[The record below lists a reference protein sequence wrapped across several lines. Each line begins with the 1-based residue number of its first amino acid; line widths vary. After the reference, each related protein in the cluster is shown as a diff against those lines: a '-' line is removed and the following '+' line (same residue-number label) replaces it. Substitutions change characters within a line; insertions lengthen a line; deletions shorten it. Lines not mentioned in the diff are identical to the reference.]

1 MTDER
6 NNLITQYLDSLYSK
20 AIDDSYIVDE
30 SGYSERLDKLFV
42 TQSFSYREV
51 VLVSI
56 TGRWLNPNYS
66 PYSSFYSC
74 NPRAIYGGAI
84 KQFLMK
90 LGIPHTKDGVLNIA
104 KAAPG
109 LNENWAKQRRP
120 SDVANAVVGI
130 IKYIEKSKSDKTL
143 DDLGVS
149 LVRRLLNEAKK
160 VEDLV
165 VEIEPS
171 SDPDFLYLLCEQL
184 IQQVPDAGNTP
195 QKIAALLL
203 KSYHDSLDTGVVVT
217 GSEDRASVTSTT
229 SRKPGDINEE
239 SADGV
244 IYKVYEITVK
254 KFDEARIV
262 DSCDSILKYNSANG
276 ANINEIVVICREKD
290 CPDDMKKVD

>member
-130 IKYIEKSKSDKTL
+130 IKYIEESKSDKTL

-254 KFDEARIV
+254 KIR
-262 DSCDSILKYNSANG
+262 
-276 ANINEIVVICREKD
+276 
-290 CPDDMKKVD
+290 